1 MARESKPHGP
11 LRRHPFL
18 CLAGVLAAAIA
29 LWISYFLATFDLN
42 NYREQLASELSRRL
56 QLPVQFSDARI
67 ELSEAGID
75 LHFTDPRV
83 GSEETPVELRA
94 KKIWLQLAWQGLL
107 LRKPILTEVALDS
120 PQLRIATP
128 PSPPSDTTPP
138 TTDQVDLAWLS
149 DLQIKRAEIQEG
161 QLDLS
166 WHDPAGASRSFSLS
180 ALNIELGQIGLASIV
195 TFSGTGELASQAKPA
210 RIAVNGSV
218 ALPATDLLRD
228 AVWDFALESKGLDA
242 SQIAGLLPESAGIQ
256 AAGTFDLALL
266 LKGSP
271 AQGVTYQANLNGSG
285 LNFIPDPSIEEPL
298 PLKHLQITG
307 SWQKREGRHVFRQ
320 VVLQFNDLRL
330 NGEFSLIASDT
341 GQQITGQL
349 NNSTLPLDTLRQW
362 VPPLLR
368 ESNPVFSRRL
378 PGGLMTLSHAKF
390 RAEIPADPQGFTS
403 FSLDELHGEAKSLS
417 WDLGREQKAEL
428 HSLTFRLK
436 NNRWHLEQGTGMLAG
451 LSATFDATFFPQSDG
466 QPEFSLDLAISGPT
480 AGFVALQTKP
490 LPEELNL
497 AGTLAFKG
505 HLAGTPDHYRLDAQ
519 ADLAQLEA
527 SYGSQF
533 HLPPIPGG
541 LLTVRGEGTGS
552 SFTVEQGELTLGQVT
567 GQLTGTLDWAET
579 LTTDL
584 SARLQLPELA
594 DAYAYAPLLKK
605 LQLRGGVAFDM
616 AAKGPL
622 TTLQPQIS
630 LKLDDVSIPAHGIVA
645 DITRLNGRLHLK
657 GKSLRSE
664 KLTAR
669 LGQSPVTFKA
679 RVADLGTPRLELELQ
694 APAVRADELG
704 IFRSDLTVLRDLN
717 GHLTLDRDGLWFAPV
732 KVRLDGGT
740 DATITGSVKNFSDP
754 QVELD
759 IAGEHANV
767 QEIIGL
773 WTDESPAAATARTA
787 HRSADPDKKHPH
799 IRIRVDA
806 KSGDLYG
813 MKFAN
818 ARALIVPTAEMLLIH
833 PLDFSVGEG
842 SCTSQVVVDYS
853 GPHSQLRVSGH
864 VEDVDAYQIYNEL
877 LHRKSILRG
886 SLRGDFYLQ
895 GELGGTGFLPTSY
908 GNFNVSVRDG
918 VMRHSPVLG
927 TIFSLLNVSQLFSLQ
942 LPDVSMEGVPFKK
955 LTAEFQIDKGV
966 LSSEDVVID
975 SNAMSMTYVGK
986 YDMVRDDLDLLVVV
1000 KPLGTV
1006 DKVVTNL
1013 PIAGWI
1019 LGGEERALIT
1029 AQFEVTGSG
1038 ASPKV
1043 EAIPISAV
1051 SKGILGIIQRAL
1063 SLPLKL
1069 IEDPAILWGS
1079 GGVKQ

>member
-1 MARESKPHGP
+1 MDKETKPHGP

-18 CLAGVLAAAIA
+18 CLAGVLIAGVA
-29 LWISYFLATFDLN
+29 LWIGYFLATFDLN

-56 QLPVQFSDARI
+56 QLPVQLGDAHS

-75 LHFTDPRV
+75 LYITDPRI
-83 GSEETPVELRA
+83 GTEETPVELRA
-94 KKIWLQLAWQGLL
+94 NKIWVQLAWRGLL
-107 LRKPILTEVALDS
+107 LRKPILTEVALDK
-120 PQLRIATP
+120 PQLRISIP
-128 PSPPSDTTPP
+128 PSPPGDATPP
-138 TTDQVDLAWLS
+138 PTDPFDLAWLS
-149 DLQIKRAEIQEG
+149 DLRVKRVEIREG

-166 WHDPAGASRSFSLS
+166 WHDPAGAPRPLSLS
-180 ALNIELGQIGLASIV
+180 ALNLEIGHFGLSRNV
-195 TFSGTGELASQAKPA
+195 TFSGTGDLASQAKPA

-218 ALPATDLLRD
+218 ALPATGLLRD
-228 AVWDFALESKGLDA
+228 AEWDFSLESKGLDA
-242 SQIAGLLPESAGIQ
+242 NQLAGLMPESAGMQ

-271 AQGVTYQANLNGSG
+271 AQEVTYQANLSGSG
-285 LNFIPDPSIEEPL
+285 LNFTPGPSIQEPL
-298 PLKHLQITG
+298 PIKHLQITG
-307 SWQKREGRHVFRQ
+307 SWQRREGRHVFRQ

-330 NGEFSLIASDT
+330 AGEFSLISTDT

-362 VPPLLR
+362 VPPPLR

-378 PGGLMTLSHAKF
+378 PGGLMVLSHAKF
-390 RAEIPADPQGFTS
+390 RAEIPADPQGYTN

-428 HSLTFRLK
+428 HSLTFRLE
-436 NNRWHLEQGTGMLAG
+436 NNRWHLKGGTGMIAG

-466 QPEFSLDLAISGPT
+466 QPEFSLDLAISGPA

-490 LPEELNL
+490 LPAELSL
-497 AGTLAFKG
+497 AGALACKG
-505 HLAGTPDHYRLDAQ
+505 HLAGTPDRYRLDAQ

-527 SYGSQF
+527 SYGNQF
-533 HLPPIPGG
+533 HLPPTPGG

-552 SFTVEQGELTLGQVT
+552 AFNLEQGELMLGQIT
-567 GQLTGTLDWAET
+567 GRLAGTLDWAET

-584 SARLQLPELA
+584 SAHLQLPDLA
-594 DAYAYAPLLKK
+594 DAYAYAPVLEK
-605 LQLRGGVAFDM
+605 LQLRGGVAIDIS
-616 AAKGPL
+616 AKGPL
-622 TTLQPQIS
+622 TTLQPQTI

-664 KLTAR
+664 KMTAR
-669 LGQSPVTFKA
+669 LGQSPVTLKA
-679 RVADLGTPRLELELQ
+679 RVADLGTPRLELDLQ
-694 APAVRADELG
+694 APAIRADELS
-704 IFRSDLTVLRDLN
+704 FFHSDRTVLRDLN
-717 GHLTLDRDGLWFAPV
+717 GHLTLDRDSLWFAPI

-740 DATITGSVKNFSDP
+740 NATITGSVKNFSDP
-754 QVELD
+754 RVELD
-759 IAGEHANV
+759 IIGEHANV

-773 WTDESPAAATARTA
+773 WTDESPASATARKA
-787 HRSADPDKKHPH
+787 RHDADPNNKHPH

-813 MKFAN
+813 MQFTDAKT
-818 ARALIVPTAEMLLIH
+818 LIVPTAEMLLIH
-833 PLDFSVGEG
+833 PLDFTVGEG

-853 GPHSQLRVSGH
+853 GPHSLLRVSGH
-864 VEDVDAYQIYNEL
+864 MEDIDAYQIYNEL

-886 SLRGDFYLQ
+886 SLRGDFHLQ
-895 GELGGTGFLPTSY
+895 GELGGAGFLPTSY
-908 GNFNVSVRDG
+908 GNFSVSVRDG
-918 VMRHSPVLG
+918 VMRHSPVLS

-942 LPDVSMEGVPFKK
+942 LPDVSMEGVPFTK
-955 LTAEFQIDKGV
+955 LTAEVQIDKGV
-966 LSSEDVVID
+966 LSSEDFVFD
-975 SNAMSMTYVGK
+975 SNAMIMSYVGK

-1038 ASPKV
+1038 ANPKV
-1043 EAIPISAV
+1043 KAIPISAV
-1051 SKGILGIIQRAL
+1051 SKGILNIFQRTL
-1063 SLPLKL
+1063 GLPLKL
-1069 IEDPAILWGS
+1069 IEDPAILWG
-1079 GGVKQ
+1079 GGGEKQ

>member
-1 MARESKPHGP
+1 MDRESKPHGP

-18 CLAGVLAAAIA
+18 CLAGVLAAVIA

-56 QLPVQFSDARI
+56 QLPVQLSDARI

-75 LHFTDPRV
+75 LHFTNPRV

-94 KKIWLQLAWQGLL
+94 NKIRLQLAWQGLL

-120 PQLRIATP
+120 PQLRIVTP
-128 PSPPSDTTPP
+128 SSPPSDTSPP
-138 TTDQVDLAWLS
+138 AAAPFDLAGLS
-149 DLQIKRAEIQEG
+149 DLQVKRAEIQEG

-166 WHDPAGASRSFSLS
+166 WRDQAGASRSLSLS
-180 ALNIELGQIGLASIV
+180 ALNIELGQIGLSSIV
-195 TFSGTGELASQAKPA
+195 TFKGTGDLASQAKPA

-228 AVWDFALESKGLDA
+228 SLWDFALESKGLDA
-242 SQIAGLLPESAGIQ
+242 RQIAGLLPESAGIQ
-256 AAGTFDLALL
+256 AAGTFDLALF

-271 AQGVTYQANLNGSG
+271 AREVTIQANLSGSG
-285 LNFIPDPSIEEPL
+285 LNFQPGPSIQTPV
-298 PLKHLQITG
+298 PIKRLQIAG
-307 SWQKREGRHVFRQ
+307 IWQRRAGRHDFRQ
-320 VVLQFNDLRL
+320 VALQFNDLRL
-330 NGEFSLIASDT
+330 AGEFSLIASDT

-362 VPPLLR
+362 VPPALQA
-368 ESNPVFSRRL
+368 SNPVFSRRL
-378 PGGLMTLSHAKF
+378 LGGLMTLSHAKF

-417 WDLGREQKAEL
+417 WDLGREQRAEL
-428 HSLTFRLK
+428 HSLVFHLE
-436 NNRWHLEQGTGMLAG
+436 NNRWRLEQGTGMLAG
-451 LSATFDATFFPQSDG
+451 LPATFDATFFPQSDG
-466 QPEFSLDLAISGPT
+466 QPEFSLDLAISGP
-480 AGFVALQTKP
+480 AMGFVALQAKP
-490 LPEELNL
+490 LPAELSL
-497 AGTLAFKG
+497 AGILAFKG
-505 HLAGTPDHYRLDAQ
+505 HLAGTPDLYHLDVQ

-527 SYGSQF
+527 NYGSQF
-533 HLPPIPGG
+533 HLPATPGG
-541 LLTVRGEGTGS
+541 LLAVRGEGTGS
-552 SFTVEQGELTLGQVT
+552 SFTVEQGELTLAQVT
-567 GQLTGTLDWAET
+567 GRLAGTLNWAKT
-579 LTTDL
+579 LTTNL
-584 SARLQLPELA
+584 SAHLQLPDLA
-594 DAYAYAPLLKK
+594 DAYAYAPVLEK
-605 LQLRGGVAFDM
+605 LQLRGGMAIDI

-630 LKLDDVSIPAHGIVA
+630 LKLDDVSLPAHGIVA

-657 GKSLRSE
+657 GKSLHGE
-664 KLTAR
+664 KMTAR
-669 LGQSPVTFKA
+669 LGQSPVTLKA
-679 RVADLGTPRLELELQ
+679 RVADLDAPRLELELQ

-704 IFRSDLTVLRDLN
+704 IFRSDLTVLRDLI
-717 GHLTLDRDGLWFAPV
+717 GHLTIARDGLWFAPV

-759 IAGEHANV
+759 IVGEHANV

-773 WTDESPAAATARTA
+773 WTDESPAAATAREA
-787 HRSADPDKKHPH
+787 HRSADPNKKHPH
-799 IRIRVDA
+799 IRIRVEA

-813 MKFAN
+813 MKFAD
-818 ARALIVPTAEMLLIH
+818 AKTLIVPTAEMLLIH
-833 PLDFSVGEG
+833 PLDFSVGGG

-853 GPHSQLRVSGH
+853 GPHSLLRVAGH
-864 VEDVDAYQIYNEL
+864 VEDIDAYQIYNEL

-895 GELGGTGFLPTSY
+895 GELGGAGFLPTSY
-908 GNFNVSVRDG
+908 GNFNVSVKDG

-942 LPDVSMEGVPFKK
+942 LPDVSMEGVPFTK
-955 LTAEFQIDKGV
+955 LTAEVQIDKGV

-975 SNAMSMTYVGK
+975 SNAMRMSYVGK

-1029 AQFEVTGSG
+1029 AQFQVTGPG
-1038 ASPKV
+1038 ANPKV
-1043 EAIPISAV
+1043 KAIPISAV
-1051 SKGILGIIQRAL
+1051 SKGILGIIQRTL
-1063 SLPLKL
+1063 GLPLKL
-1069 IEDPAILWGS
+1069 IEDPAILWG
-1079 GGVKQ
+1079 GGGEKR